1 MILLPLYRASLP
13 PSNLLFRP
21 SRGILRWWTFTK
33 FAKKEETLIPIH
45 PLLLGFSVAFLL
57 EGKDGLILVDAG
69 LPGSEGLLWTQMR
82 VHGFAPGDL
91 RLVILTHAHLD
102 HCGCL
107 PAVLRESG
115 ALLAAHPQAASRLQ
129 GGPVLLPEGRRL
141 WGKTMAASFR
151 LFRPWLS
158 TPRLEIGLVLED
170 GAGLED
176 WGLPARIL
184 HTPGHTADS
193 LSLLLEDGT
202 ALVGDLVVGW
212 GRWARP
218 QPYFIEDEQA
228 LAASIARLWEKRPRR
243 LYASHWRRP
252 LRLREF
258 R

>member
-1 MILLPLYRASLP
+1 M
-13 PSNLLFRP
+13 
-21 SRGILRWWTFTK
+21 
-33 FAKKEETLIPIH
+33 
-45 PLLLGFSVAFLL
+45 AFLL
-57 EGKDGLILVDAG
+57 AGKDGLILVDAG
-69 LPGSEGLLWTQMR
+69 LPGSEHLLWVQMKA
-82 VHGFAPGDL
+82 HGFSPRDL

-115 ALLAAHPQAASRLQ
+115 ALLAAHPLAAFRLR
-129 GGPVLLPEGRRL
+129 GGPVILPEGRML
-141 WGKTMAASFR
+141 WGKTLAAFFR

-158 TPRLEIGLVLED
+158 TPCLEVGLMLED
-170 GAGLED
+170 GASLED

-212 GRWARP
+212 GRWAWP
-218 QPYFIEDEQA
+218 QPYFIEDDQA
-228 LAASIARLWEKRPRR
+228 LAASIARLREMRPRR

-252 LRLREF
+252 LRLRSDI
-258 R
+258 RL